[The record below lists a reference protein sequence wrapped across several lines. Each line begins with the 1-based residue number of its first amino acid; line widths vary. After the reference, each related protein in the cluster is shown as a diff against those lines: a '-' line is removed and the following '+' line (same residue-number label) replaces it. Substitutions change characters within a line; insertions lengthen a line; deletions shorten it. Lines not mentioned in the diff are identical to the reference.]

1 MAKIIENKLKEA
13 HWLETVELKTLFN
26 AFLEKGDEVKIVGGA
41 PRNHLLGKR
50 VVDIDLATVFTP
62 EEIISKAK
70 KAQIKYIPTGIDHGT
85 VTLLVNH
92 TPFEMTSLREDVK
105 TDGRRAIVQFG
116 KDWTEDARRRDFTIN
131 ALYVLS
137 DGTIEDPLGTGLKD
151 IETETL
157 RFIGRAEER
166 IKEDFL
172 RSLRYYRFAAYY
184 SKPPYDPVAIKATV
198 KLRDGLRSL
207 SAERIK
213 SELFKILSAPQPIEI
228 IRELYQNGI
237 LTLLLG
243 TAPNIGAFFNLQ
255 KLQTSLNHQMSPAL
269 SLAVLAAWHQGDR
282 ERLTERF
289 KLSKNEGRQIELKLQ
304 SKREKEM
311 LVTSLDHKSS
321 EGNYLYNH
329 YLHHCGKEDY
339 ITLLKVL
346 YASGDSPVEFEALSK
361 IIKNCEQY
369 ESKELPVSGADLIDL
384 GVKPGPE
391 LGEKLE
397 QLTIEWLKSNR
408 ERSKEELLALMIR

>member
-1 MAKIIENKLKEA
+1 MAKIIGNKLKEA
-13 HWLETVELKTLFN
+13 HWLEADELKTLFN

-50 VVDIDLATVFTP
+50 VEDIDLATVFTP
-62 EEIISKAK
+62 EEIISKAE

-157 RFIGRAEER
+157 RFIGKAEDR

-184 SKPPYDPVAIKATV
+184 TKPPYDPVAIKATV

-243 TAPNIGAFFNLQ
+243 TAPNIGAFFKLQ
-255 KLQTSLNHQMSPAL
+255 ELQTSLNHQTIPAL

-304 SKREKEM
+304 SKREKEK
-311 LVTSLDHKSS
+311 LVTSLDQKSS

-346 YASGDSPVEFEALSK
+346 YASGDSPLEFEALSK

-369 ESKELPVSGADLIDL
+369 ESKELPIKGADLIDL

-408 ERSKEELLALMIR
+408 ERSKEELLALMVR

>member
-1 MAKIIENKLKEA
+1 MAKIIGNKLKET
-13 HWLETVELKTLFN
+13 HWLETDELKTLFN

-50 VVDIDLATVFTP
+50 VEDIDLATIFTP
-62 EEIISKAK
+62 EEIIAKAE

-105 TDGRRAIVQFG
+105 TDGRRAVVQFG

-157 RFIGRAEER
+157 RFIGRAEDR

-243 TAPNIGAFFNLQ
+243 TAPNIGAFFKLQ
-255 KLQTSLNHQMSPAL
+255 ELQTSLNHQTIPAL

-289 KLSKNEGRQIELKLQ
+289 KLSKNEGRQIELRLL
-304 SKREKEM
+304 SRREKEK
-311 LVTSLDHKSS
+311 LVMSLDHKSS

-329 YLHHCGKEDY
+329 YLYHCGKEDY

-346 YASGDSPVEFEALSK
+346 YASGDRPLEFETLSK

-369 ESKELPVSGADLIDL
+369 ESKELPIKGVDLIDL

-408 ERSKEELLALMIR
+408 ERSKEELLALMVH

>member
-1 MAKIIENKLKEA
+1 MAKIIGNKLKEA
-13 HWLETVELKTLFN
+13 HWLETDELKRLFN

-50 VVDIDLATVFTP
+50 VEDIDLATVFTP
-62 EEIISKAK
+62 EEIIAKAE

-105 TDGRRAIVQFG
+105 TDGRRAVVQFG

-137 DGTIEDPLGTGLKD
+137 DGTIEDPLGTGVKD

-157 RFIGRAEER
+157 RFIGKAEDR

-184 SKPPYDPVAIKATV
+184 TKPPYDPVAIKATV

-213 SELFKILSAPQPIEI
+213 SELFKTLSAPQPIEI

-243 TAPNIGAFFNLQ
+243 TAPNIGAFFKLQ
-255 KLQTSLNHQMSPAL
+255 ELQTSLNHQTIPAL

-311 LVTSLDHKSS
+311 LVTSLDQKSS

-346 YASGDSPVEFEALSK
+346 YASGNSPVDFQALSK
-361 IIKNCEQY
+361 IIKNCEHY

-397 QLTIEWLKSNR
+397 QLTTEWLKSNR
-408 ERSKEELLALMIR
+408 ERSKEELLAFMVR

>member
-1 MAKIIENKLKEA
+1 MAKIIGNKLKEA
-13 HWLETVELKTLFN
+13 HWLETDELKTLFN

-50 VVDIDLATVFTP
+50 VEDIDLATVFTP
-62 EEIISKAK
+62 EEIIVKAE

-85 VTLLVNH
+85 VTLFVNH

-105 TDGRRAIVQFG
+105 TDGRRAVVQFG

-137 DGTIEDPLGTGLKD
+137 DGTIEDPLGTGIKD

-157 RFIGRAEER
+157 RFIGKAEDR

-184 SKPPYDPVAIKATV
+184 TKPPYDPVAIKATV

-243 TAPNIGAFFNLQ
+243 TAPNIGAFFKLQ
-255 KLQTSLNHQMSPAL
+255 ELQTSLNHQTIPAL

-304 SKREKEM
+304 SKREKEK
-311 LVTSLDHKSS
+311 LVASLDQKSS
-321 EGNYLYNH
+321 EGNYLYNQ

-346 YASGDSPVEFEALSK
+346 YASGDSPLEFEALSK
-361 IIKNCEQY
+361 IIKNCERY

-408 ERSKEELLALMIR
+408 ERSKEELLALMVR